1 LTITPLGE
9 QHFGV
14 PVDVAGNDRETMT
27 VVDLG
32 AFPGNTPE
40 LGILLVTNGDRGE
53 FARGGATHDT
63 EALIITARGAGK
75 HVKDVLED

>member
-1 LTITPLGE
+1 LST
-9 QHFGV
+9 F
-14 PVDVAGNDRETMT
+14 
-27 VVDLG
+27 G

-63 EALIITARGAGK
+63 EALIITVKRARK
-75 HVKDVLED
+75 HVKDVLKD